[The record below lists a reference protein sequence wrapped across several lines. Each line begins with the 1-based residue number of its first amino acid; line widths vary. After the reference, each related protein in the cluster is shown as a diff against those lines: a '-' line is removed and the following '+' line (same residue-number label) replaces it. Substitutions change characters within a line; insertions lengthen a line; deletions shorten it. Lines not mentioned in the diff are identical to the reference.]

1 MKNFNVKFENDVR
14 NITIEFQPRVE
25 NGNVMLDYRTTM
37 NPMLADGEELTDDD
51 KTLIYMADT
60 FLGTIAGVAPDPEV
74 TETTNAEESV
84 EE

>member
-14 NITIEFQPRVE
+14 NITIEFQPRIE

-37 NPMLADGEELTDDD
+37 NPMLADGEALTDDD

-60 FLGTIAGVAPDPEV
+60 FLGVIAGAAPDAAETV
-74 TETTNAEESV
+74 ATEEPV

>member
-60 FLGTIAGVAPDPEV
+60 FLGAIVGVAPNPEV
-74 TETTNAEESV
+74 AETEETV

>member
-60 FLGTIAGVAPDPEV
+60 FLGAIVGVTPNPEV
-74 TETTNAEESV
+74 AETEETV